1 MPRSPSERPVPPV
14 DSDRAALEAALRQA
28 QERAAAPVSP
38 GRVPEPE
45 RPGPAVRVKE
55 AEPARGA
62 TVQGRTRG
70 ARSHVL
76 QRKGRR
82 KRDEPSAGKAAP
94 DPRGRGGRVDLR
106 V

>member
-1 MPRSPSERPVPPV
+1 MTRSPSERPVPPV
-14 DSDRAALEAALRQA
+14 DSDSAALEAALRQA

-38 GRVPEPE
+38 GHVPEPE

-55 AEPARGA
+55 TEPARGA
-62 TVQGRTRG
+62 TVQGRSRG

-82 KRDEPSAGKAAP
+82 KRDESSAGKAAP

>member
-1 MPRSPSERPVPPV
+1 MPPV
-14 DSDRAALEAALRQA
+14 DPDSAALEAAMRQA

-38 GRVPEPE
+38 GPVPEPL
-45 RPGPAVRVKE
+45 RPGLPTRVQGT
-55 AEPARGA
+55 APVRGA

-70 ARSHVL
+70 ARSHEL

-82 KRDEPSAGKAAP
+82 KRDESSAGKAAP
-94 DPRGRGGRVDLR
+94 DPRGRGGRVDVR